1 MLQVRFLVI
10 TTAAVAGLFL
20 GMLVFLEFGRRLGLR
35 QLSREGADAR
45 LGVGVVDNIV
55 YALLGL
61 LIGFTFS
68 GAAAR
73 FDHRRDLVAQEVNA
87 IGTAWQRLDLL
98 PAEPREAIRSGFRR
112 YADALLVSYTKGA
125 SLVDPFGEPAPLAR
139 AQDDIWSR
147 AVAACLAPS
156 GEGARIL
163 LLPALNE
170 MFDVVQTER
179 MARRMHPPIVIFAML
194 GVTALAAA
202 LLAGYGIASTPMRN
216 WIYLLGIAATVS
228 VAAYVIIDLEYP
240 RLGFINIDATHQLLV
255 DLRATMK

>member
-1 MLQVRFLVI
+1 MLYTHFELLSVGL
-10 TTAAVAGLFL
+10 AVGLFIA
-20 GMLVFLEFGRRLGLR
+20 MLVFLEFGRRLGLR
-35 QLSREGADAR
+35 QLGREGADAR

-98 PAEPREAIRSGFRR
+98 PVEPRDAIRSGFRR
-112 YADALLVSYTKGA
+112 YVDALLVSYTNGP
-125 SLVDPFGEPAPLAR
+125 SSVDPFGEPAPLAR

-147 AVAACLAPS
+147 AVAACLTPS

-202 LLAGYGIASTPMRN
+202 LLAGYGIASTPTRN

-228 VAAYVIIDLEYP
+228 VSAYVIIDLEYP

>member
-1 MLQVRFLVI
+1 MLQVRFLLI

-20 GMLVFLEFGRRLGLR
+20 GMLVFLELGRRLGLR
-35 QLSREGADAR
+35 QLGREGADAR

-55 YALLGL
+55 FALLGL

-68 GAAAR
+68 GAATR

-87 IGTAWQRLDLL
+87 IGTAWQRLELL
-98 PAEPREAIRSGFRR
+98 PAEPREALRLGFRR
-112 YADALLVSYTKGA
+112 YVDALLASYA
-125 SLVDPFGEPAPLAR
+125 NAHSSADPFNEPVQLADV
-139 AQDDIWSR
+139 QDDIWSR
-147 AVAACLAPS
+147 AVAACLTPS
-156 GEGARIL
+156 GEAARVL

-202 LLAGYGIASTPMRN
+202 LLAGYGIASTPTRN

-228 VAAYVIIDLEYP
+228 SAAYVIIDLEYP
-240 RLGFINIDATHQLLV
+240 RLGFINIDATNQVLV
-255 DLRATMK
+255 DLRASMK